1 MVSDSSFNVQH
12 ALATYPALRTFFASH
27 FDAAWRE
34 RYDHWRD
41 AARDFLFQQD
51 TATVQA
57 VLRELTALNHLSAPD
72 AQLETLLRVGLQCH
86 ADFALEGGSND
97 WVRWVVI
104 LVRDHLGDE
113 LSKQA
118 FEQRPPAG
126 PLH

>member
-1 MVSDSSFNVQH
+1 MPSTSTPNVQH
-12 ALATYPALRTFFASH
+12 ALAAYPALRMFFAAH
-27 FDAAWRE
+27 LDAGWRE
-34 RYDHWRD
+34 RYDHWRE

-72 AQLETLLRVGLQCH
+72 AELETLLRVGLQCH
-86 ADFALEGGSND
+86 ADFAADGGPNN

-118 FEQRPPAG
+118 FEQRSPAG